1 MSKSKGVT
9 QMSDDL
15 SNLKRRYTE
24 LKIVEKIKVANWK
37 ELSEKS
43 SLRDKEEELEKAK
56 RDKVCP
62 ALKRKITF
70 ADMNARRP

>member
-15 SNLKRRYTE
+15 SALKRRYTE
-24 LKIVEKIKVANWK
+24 LKVVEKIKTAHWR

-43 SLRDKEEELEKAK
+43 SLKEKSDDLEKAK
-56 RDKVCP
+56 KEKLAP

-70 ADMNARRP
+70 ADMK